1 MKNLPNI
8 LTGLRIAM
16 IPFLV
21 WQMLAGNALN
31 AGLILIASGVTDT
44 LDGYL
49 ARRFNWVSDL
59 GKILDPIADKFTQ
72 TAVSICLLVRIPN
85 LWYFFAFLIFKDSV
99 MLTLGGYL
107 TRSGVK
113 IEGAGIFGKVATVVF
128 YVVMILILIIPD
140 IPDWV
145 VCSMVAIDAI
155 FALMA
160 ALSYIPDF
168 HRYLA
173 QRQTQEK

>member
-128 YVVMILILIIPD
+128 YVVMILILMIPD

-168 HRYLA
+168 RRYLA
-173 QRQTQEK
+173 QRQAQEK